1 MTLIKTLEN
10 KPSSPAPLT
19 DLLIGGQVSLISSLQ
34 DVDVALRLLTK
45 WCVLMTG
52 CGPER
57 GTAFQ
62 NVARLPEAHGT
73 VAGSD
78 QLR

>member
-1 MTLIKTLEN
+1 M
-10 KPSSPAPLT
+10 
-19 DLLIGGQVSLISSLQ
+19 SLISSLQ

-45 WCVLMTG
+45 RCVLMTG
-52 CGPER
+52 WGPER